1 MGCCG
6 THRTGRD
13 RRAGSGVLNRGPSGL
28 HQTGA
33 IHRSFA
39 LALEALC
46 GLLLLGGC
54 ATPQVDALL
63 RERPARLPATQSITV
78 PYFDPKDHQCG
89 PAALAM
95 ALNAAGD
102 TVTPQDLVGSVFVPA
117 REGSLPPEM
126 LAAVRRR
133 ARLAVE
139 LDPQIDAVL
148 SEVAA
153 GTPVIVLQNLS
164 LPMLPIW
171 HYSVVVGYDLN
182 REDIILQ
189 SGGQR
194 AGPIPLRTFERTWA
208 RSHRWAMVALPPD
221 RLPVSADPTQIF
233 AAATTLERIDAAA
246 ARRTYRSMTRR
257 FPDFPP
263 AWIGLGNTAYAE
275 GDLSESAACF
285 QRATELDP
293 GSADAWNNLASALSS
308 LGRPCD
314 AALAASRAVRI
325 GGPHLTQYQQT
336 AAEIDASAC
345 AEGGLR

>member
-1 MGCCG
+1 MGNRAVLACC
-6 THRTGRD
+6 
-13 RRAGSGVLNRGPSGL
+13 
-28 HQTGA
+28 
-33 IHRSFA
+33 
-39 LALEALC
+39 
-46 GLLLLGGC
+46 LLLLLSGC

-63 RERPARLPATQSITV
+63 RERPAGLPATHSISI
-78 PYFDPKDHQCG
+78 PYFDQKDHQCG

-95 ALNAAGD
+95 ALDAAGD
-102 TVTPQDLVGSVFVPA
+102 TVTPQQLVGSVFVPA

-133 ARLAVE
+133 SRLAVE

-164 LPMLPIW
+164 LPILPIW

-208 RSHRWAMVALPPD
+208 RSQRWAMVALPPD
-221 RLPVSADPTQIF
+221 RLPVSAQPAQIF
-233 AAATTLERIDAAA
+233 AAATTLERIDPAAA
-246 ARRTYRSMTRR
+246 SRTYRAITRKL
-257 FPDFPP
+257 PDFPQ
-263 AWIGLGNTAYAE
+263 AWIGLGNTAYAR
-275 GDLSESAACF
+275 GDWSESTACF
-285 QRATELDP
+285 RRATELDP
-293 GSADAWNNLASALSS
+293 DSADAWNNLASALTF
-308 LGRPCD
+308 LGRTCD
-314 AALAASRAVRI
+314 AAQAARRAVQI
-325 GGPHLTQYQQT
+325 GGPHLAQYQQT

-345 AEGGLR
+345 GGSGLR